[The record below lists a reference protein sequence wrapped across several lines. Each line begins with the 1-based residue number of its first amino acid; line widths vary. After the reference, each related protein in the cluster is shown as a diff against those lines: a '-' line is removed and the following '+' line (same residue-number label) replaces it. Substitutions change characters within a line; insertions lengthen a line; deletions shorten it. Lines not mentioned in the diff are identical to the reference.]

1 MLESVFFFA
10 SVSSSLLAASRA
22 FGSNGS
28 VAERC
33 QHLACT
39 FGERRRR
46 SRAYR
51 SLPRRVPGTSCAAR
65 GGTRGSRCRS
75 RWGHPRSRRR
85 HPWWRARFTRP
96 RVWQSH
102 HSDQS
107 FQVLKKADAVAGHAG
122 RSGTFRSDIRVSV
135 VYTTLS
141 ERVRTRRALTTPRG
155 RDTLGRS
162 RTSGESLT
170 SRPRPARVVSGPP
183 RAHAT
188 RPPTPFG
195 RCWFPNEKAHSSYRT
210 GRGVRVKKRT
220 PASRAGRGH
229 RSRAAGPTRAHV
241 DAPPSAF
248 LLPHALT
255 SPPPSTRNRG
265 CRKPHPLSSENLQ
278 FPFFSAE

>member
-39 FGERRRR
+39 FGEGRRR

-102 HSDQS
+102 HSDDQS
-107 FQVLKKADAVAGHAG
+107 FQVLRPTADAVG
-122 RSGTFRSDIRVSV
+122 RALSEATSESAQLFTL

-141 ERVRTRRALTTPRG
+141 ERVRTRRAPTTPRG

-162 RTSGESLT
+162 RTSGESPT
-170 SRPRPARVVSGPP
+170 SQPRPARVVSGPP
-183 RAHAT
+183 PAH
-188 RPPTPFG
+188 PPQP
-195 RCWFPNEKAHSSYRT
+195 PNH
-210 GRGVRVKKRT
+210 
-220 PASRAGRGH
+220 
-229 RSRAAGPTRAHV
+229 
-241 DAPPSAF
+241 
-248 LLPHALT
+248 
-255 SPPPSTRNRG
+255 
-265 CRKPHPLSSENLQ
+265 
-278 FPFFSAE
+278 